1 MDQNVPLGVSE
12 NTLDGFIKSKELID
26 QWHNK
31 GRLSYAVTPD
41 LPLHLHINCLRDAKN
56 Y

>member
-1 MDQNVPLGVSE
+1 MNSCYKALMDRNVPLGVSE

-31 GRLSYAVTPD
+31 VVCHV
-41 LPLHLHINCLRDAKN
+41 HLL
-56 Y
+56 